1 MNRLAPLVA
10 VLAASCTTLPA
21 AEAPLE
27 ERVVGEGGQCE
38 APPAQRLVGQRATQA
53 LGGEVLRLTRAAILR
68 WGPPDSAFTMDYR
81 PDRVSVSYDRAMVV
95 TAISCG

>member
-1 MNRLAPLVA
+1 MIRFAPALAL
-10 VLAASCTTLPA
+10 LAAGCATVPA
-21 AEAPLE
+21 PEAPAE
-27 ERVVGEGGQCE
+27 ERVVGEGGVCN
-38 APPAQRLVGQRATQA
+38 AASAQHLIGQTATQA
-53 LGGEVLRLTRAAILR
+53 LGAEVARLTRAATLR